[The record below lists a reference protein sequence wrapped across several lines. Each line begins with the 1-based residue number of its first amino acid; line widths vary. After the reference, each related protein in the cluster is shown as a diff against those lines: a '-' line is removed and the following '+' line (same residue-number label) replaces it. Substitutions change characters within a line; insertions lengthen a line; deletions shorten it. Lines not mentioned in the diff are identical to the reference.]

1 MTAQSIPVRPGRRQ
15 SYPVP
20 WRPMARVTWLQHRGS
35 LITAGVLVA
44 ACALLIVVR
53 GLGSHAAYARLS
65 RCLASPGGNCTDLFN
80 SMSAQTT
87 GLSLITIALLF
98 LPVLAGMFI
107 GAPLLARELES
118 GSFRFAWTQGIGR
131 ARWLVT
137 KMVLLGGTAA
147 AAAAVLG
154 FLADWYGGP
163 FESAGLAS
171 HWQGGQFNVTVLT
184 LPAWTLCSLAAGT
197 FAGVL
202 IGRVVSA
209 MAAAA
214 AFTGALIVLD
224 FTRLHDWFLGIA
236 PAVTRSSPSGTGFGA
251 LNTFVTPG
259 GIPGPPG
266 SWLIS
271 GWYTGRGGQ
280 PLTGSDAT
288 GLWDRFYAEGGR
300 TPAGTFMTW
309 LSQHHYSYWVSYE
322 PASRYWLL
330 QAIEVGALLASA
342 TFLLLATVRLA
353 NRRT

>member
-1 MTAQSIPVRPGRRQ
+1 MTAQSVPVRPGRRQ

-44 ACALLIVVR
+44 ACALLILVR

-87 GLSLITIALLF
+87 GLSLITIALLV

-118 GSFRFAWTQGIGR
+118 GSFRFAWTQGTGR

-163 FESAGLAS
+163 FEAAGLAS

-202 IGRVVSA
+202 IGRVVAA

-214 AFTGALIVLD
+214 AFAGGLVVLD
-224 FTRLHDWFLGIA
+224 FMRLHAWFLGIA
-236 PAVTRSSPSGTGFGA
+236 PAVTRASPSGIGLGA
-251 LNTFVTPG
+251 LNTFATPG

-266 SWLIS
+266 SWLVD
-271 GWYTGRGGQ
+271 GWYTGPDGQ
-280 PLTGSDAT
+280 RLDSAAVTSLVNKLDASNPGNT
-288 GLWDRFYAEGGR
+288 AQ
-300 TPAGTFMTW
+300 W
-309 LSQHHYSYWVSYE
+309 LGQHHDAYWISYQA
-322 PASRYWLL
+322 ASRFWGF
-330 QAIEVGALLASA
+330 QAAEAGILLAI
-342 TFLLLATVRLA
+342 TVMLVVGTIRLVG
-353 NRRT
+353 RRG